1 MLSSKQ
7 MWHDQMFSWSRIAV
21 RPHQTTV
28 FVCLIMSILPL
39 EGRVPLGSQTTL
51 SFALFLPMQEELWMQ
66 LCSCGRRR
74 RSQQQ
79 QLKVL

>member
-1 MLSSKQ
+1 MPDHEQ
-7 MWHDQMFSWSRIAV
+7 F
-21 RPHQTTV
+21 
-28 FVCLIMSILPL
+28 LPL
-39 EGRVPLGSQTTL
+39 EGRVPAIPLVSQTTL